1 MSSNIVHIPIEFNA
15 EWFQSGYFV
24 YVISVKH
31 NNTDTYYYIGQ
42 TGDRFHQSA
51 RSPFY
56 RLWGHYNPYNQK
68 SGTDAQLFKGI
79 LKLLPNNDEVSN
91 RIKVEKAINSKE
103 IEIKAD
109 YFKIKDFTEEI
120 GEKEHKQNRLLT
132 ENIETILIKKIN
144 EISTVLNDTSK
155 IRSSKKPTN
164 EEANKIA
171 NEIFEKFAKITGKSD

>member
-1 MSSNIVHIPIEFNA
+1 MSNNIVHIPIEFNA

-24 YVISVKH
+24 YVISVKDNSKGIIH
-31 NNTDTYYYIGQ
+31 YYIGQ
-42 TGDRFHQSA
+42 TGDRYHQSA

-132 ENIETILIKKIN
+132 ENIETILIQKFN
-144 EISTVLNDTSK
+144 EIANILNDISK
-155 IRSSKKPTN
+155 IESSKMPTN
-164 EEANKIA
+164 EEAIKIA
-171 NEIFEKFAKITGKSD
+171 NEIFEKLDHRN